1 MPLTYIIYITEFNK
15 NVGGV
20 CAMHYLADCLHELG
34 EQEVYVTTGITNPI
48 WYAKIIDLDTPFF
61 LSGSWYDRLYRSLS
75 LIKSQAIPK
84 TFKRKITRTLLRLF
98 PKMLWH
104 FFDRDKTVVIYPEA
118 TNGNPLKA
126 KHVVRWILN
135 TPGVCGGDGAYETTD
150 HIFLYHDF
158 YTVNPSYH
166 VQGILTA
173 IDLKTQLA
181 KFTNQELTTRKGGA
195 YLVRK
200 GFYKKLDQHPAD
212 FIKADEILENSNY
225 DEMAQFFN
233 GIETFISYDHMTFIS
248 VQAALSGCN
257 SVIIPDENGEFSKE
271 HLIQVNRINGV
282 AYGFDDQ
289 QWVES
294 SKDRLRQHLIEINQQ
309 YMETVKKF
317 HDYCNLKI
325 G

>member
-34 EQEVYVTTGITNPI
+34 EQVVYVTTGNTNPI

-61 LSGSWYDRLYRSLS
+61 LNGSWYDRLYRSVS

-84 TFKRKITRTLLRLF
+84 TFKRKINRTLLRLF

-118 TNGNPLKA
+118 TIGNPLKA

-135 TPGVCGGDGAYETTD
+135 TPGVCGGDGVYEKTD

-158 YTVNPSYH
+158 YTVNPSYQ

-233 GIETFISYDHMTFIS
+233 SIETFISYDHMTFIS
-248 VQAALSGCN
+248 IQAALSGCN

-294 SKDRLRQHLIEINQQ
+294 SKDKLRQYLIEINQKN
-309 YMETVKKF
+309 METVKKF

>member
-1 MPLTYIIYITEFNK
+1 
-15 NVGGV
+15 
-20 CAMHYLADCLHELG
+20 MHYLADCLHELG

-61 LSGSWYDRLYRSLS
+61 LNGSWYDRLYRSLS

-84 TFKRKITRTLLRLF
+84 TFKRKINRTLLRLF

-118 TNGNPLKA
+118 TIGNPLKA

-135 TPGVCGGDGAYETTD
+135 TPGVCGGDGVYEKTD

-158 YTVNPSYH
+158 YTVNPSYQ

-233 GIETFISYDHMTFIS
+233 SIETFISYDHMTFIS
-248 VQAALSGCN
+248 IQAALSGCN

-294 SKDRLRQHLIEINQQ
+294 SKDKLRQYLIEINQKN
-309 YMETVKKF
+309 METVKKF

>member
-61 LSGSWYDRLYRSLS
+61 LNGSWYDRLYRSLS

-84 TFKRKITRTLLRLF
+84 TFKRKINRTLLRLF

-118 TNGNPLKA
+118 TIGNPLKA

-135 TPGVCGGDGAYETTD
+135 TPGVCGGDGVYEKTD

-158 YTVNPSYH
+158 YTVNPSYQ

-233 GIETFISYDHMTFIS
+233 SIETFISYDHMTFIS
-248 VQAALSGCN
+248 IQAALSGCN

>member
-135 TPGVCGGDGAYETTD
+135 TPGVCGGDGVYETTD

-181 KFTNQELTTRKGGA
+181 KFTNQVMRSGKKSIAEKIVYGALDVVKDKLKIAKTPEVLGGFERALENLRPLVEVKSRRVGGA
-195 YLVRK
+195 TYQVPVEVRSDRSSTLAMRWLIDAAK
-200 GFYKKLDQHPAD
+200 ARREKSMALRLAAEIMDAMENRGTAYKKREDTHKMAEAN
-212 FIKADEILENSNY
+212 KAF
-225 DEMAQFFN
+225 AHF
-233 GIETFISYDHMTFIS
+233 
-248 VQAALSGCN
+248 
-257 SVIIPDENGEFSKE
+257 
-271 HLIQVNRINGV
+271 R
-282 AYGFDDQ
+282 
-289 QWVES
+289 W
-294 SKDRLRQHLIEINQQ
+294 
-309 YMETVKKF
+309 
-317 HDYCNLKI
+317 
-325 G
+325 

>member
-61 LSGSWYDRLYRSLS
+61 LNGSWYDRLYRSLS

-84 TFKRKITRTLLRLF
+84 TFKRKINRTLLRLF

-118 TNGNPLKA
+118 TIGNPLKA

-135 TPGVCGGDGAYETTD
+135 TPGVCGGDGVYEKTD

-158 YTVNPSYH
+158 YTVNPSYQ

-212 FIKADEILENSNY
+212 FIKADDILENSNY

-233 GIETFISYDHMTFIS
+233 SIETFISYDHMTFIS
-248 VQAALSGCN
+248 IQAALSGCN

-294 SKDRLRQHLIEINQQ
+294 SKDKLRQYLIEINQKN
-309 YMETVKKF
+309 METVKKF

>member
-1 MPLTYIIYITEFNK
+1 
-15 NVGGV
+15 
-20 CAMHYLADCLHELG
+20 
-34 EQEVYVTTGITNPI
+34 
-48 WYAKIIDLDTPFF
+48 
-61 LSGSWYDRLYRSLS
+61 
-75 LIKSQAIPK
+75 
-84 TFKRKITRTLLRLF
+84 
-98 PKMLWH
+98 
-104 FFDRDKTVVIYPEA
+104 
-118 TNGNPLKA
+118 
-126 KHVVRWILN
+126 
-135 TPGVCGGDGAYETTD
+135 
-150 HIFLYHDF
+150 
-158 YTVNPSYH
+158 
-166 VQGILTA
+166 
-173 IDLKTQLA
+173 
-181 KFTNQELTTRKGGA
+181 
-195 YLVRK
+195 
-200 GFYKKLDQHPAD
+200 
-212 FIKADEILENSNY
+212 
-225 DEMAQFFN
+225 MAQFFN

>member
-48 WYAKIIDLDTPFF
+48 WYAKIINLDTPFF

-84 TFKRKITRTLLRLF
+84 TFKRKINRTLLRLF

-135 TPGVCGGDGAYETTD
+135 TPGVCGGDGVYETTD

-158 YTVNPSYH
+158 YTVNPSYQ

-212 FIKADEILENSNY
+212 FIKADDILENSNY

-233 GIETFISYDHMTFIS
+233 SIETFISYDHMTFIS
-248 VQAALSGCN
+248 IQAALSGCN

-294 SKDRLRQHLIEINQQ
+294 SKDKLRQYLIEINQKN
-309 YMETVKKF
+309 METVKKF

>member
-1 MPLTYIIYITEFNK
+1 MPLTYIIYINEFNK

-61 LSGSWYDRLYRSLS
+61 LNGSWYDRLYRSLS

-84 TFKRKITRTLLRLF
+84 TFKRKINRTLLRLF

-118 TNGNPLKA
+118 TIGNPLKA

-135 TPGVCGGDGAYETTD
+135 TPGVCGGDGVYEKTD

-158 YTVNPSYH
+158 YTVNPSYQ

-212 FIKADEILENSNY
+212 FIKADDILENSNY

-233 GIETFISYDHMTFIS
+233 SIETFISYDHMTFIS
-248 VQAALSGCN
+248 IQAALSGCN

-294 SKDRLRQHLIEINQQ
+294 SKDKLRQYLIEINQKN
-309 YMETVKKF
+309 METVKKF

>member
-61 LSGSWYDRLYRSLS
+61 LNGSWYDRLYRSLS

-84 TFKRKITRTLLRLF
+84 TFKRKINRTLLRLF

-118 TNGNPLKA
+118 TIGNPLKA

-135 TPGVCGGDGAYETTD
+135 TPGVCGGDGVYEKTD

-158 YTVNPSYH
+158 YTVNPSYQ

-200 GFYKKLDQHPAD
+200 GFYKKLDQHPVD

-233 GIETFISYDHMTFIS
+233 SIETFISYDHMTFIS
-248 VQAALSGCN
+248 IQAALSGCN

-294 SKDRLRQHLIEINQQ
+294 SKDKLRQYLIEINQKN
-309 YMETVKKF
+309 METVKKF